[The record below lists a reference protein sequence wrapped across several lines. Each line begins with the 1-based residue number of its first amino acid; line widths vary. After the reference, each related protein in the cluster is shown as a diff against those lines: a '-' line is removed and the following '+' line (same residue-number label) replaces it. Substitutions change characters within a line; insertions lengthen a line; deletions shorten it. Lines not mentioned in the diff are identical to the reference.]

1 MSESGAPPYAA
12 RLSAPPGRVR
22 LGTLT
27 VLRWFA
33 VAGQSFAVLLVQF
46 GLQYDLPLA
55 PCVALIAASVILNI
69 VSGLRQPAAR
79 RLSDAE
85 ITAYLAFDQ
94 MQLALLLFFT
104 GGIENPFALLFLAPA
119 AIAASSLNL
128 RRTIG
133 LGMLSFALVTL
144 LAVYHYPV
152 PWEEDHGLALPTLYI
167 GGLWI
172 ALVLGIGFT
181 TTVAFR
187 VAAEATRMSAAL
199 GATQLALAREQKLS
213 ALGALAAAAAHEL
226 GTPLG
231 TIQLVAKELKRA
243 APAEGPQAED
253 LKLLLSQVERC
264 RDILGSLAAQG
275 EGDTYAVP
283 VPLPA
288 LLNEM
293 AAPFQFPGVEI
304 VVTAP
309 RDAPEVIRS
318 PELQHGLA
326 NLIENA
332 ADFAGTRVELAAR
345 WDDQTIVVS
354 IIDDG
359 PGFAPEIL
367 NRLGEPYVTTRP
379 GRAALTEEDL
389 GPSAPEE
396 EAREGMGLGFFIAKT
411 LLERTGARVT
421 FGNRTTG
428 GAQIDLVWPRR
439 ELQVRAPK
447 GEAAAAPGNP

>member
-213 ALGALAAAAAHEL
+213 ALGALAAAAAA
-226 GTPLG
+226 TP
-231 TIQLVAKELKRA
+231 T
-243 APAEGPQAED
+243 PCPC
-253 LKLLLSQVERC
+253 RC
-264 RDILGSLAAQG
+264 
-275 EGDTYAVP
+275 
-283 VPLPA
+283 
-288 LLNEM
+288 
-293 AAPFQFPGVEI
+293 
-304 VVTAP
+304 P
-309 RDAPEVIRS
+309 RC
-318 PELQHGLA
+318 
-326 NLIENA
+326 
-332 ADFAGTRVELAAR
+332 
-345 WDDQTIVVS
+345 
-354 IIDDG
+354 
-359 PGFAPEIL
+359 
-367 NRLGEPYVTTRP
+367 
-379 GRAALTEEDL
+379 
-389 GPSAPEE
+389 
-396 EAREGMGLGFFIAKT
+396 
-411 LLERTGARVT
+411 
-421 FGNRTTG
+421 
-428 GAQIDLVWPRR
+428 
-439 ELQVRAPK
+439 
-447 GEAAAAPGNP
+447 